1 MNDRPNQERV
11 LDTAER
17 LCQTRGFNGF
27 SFRDL
32 ADIVGIR
39 SASIHY
45 YFPTKAD
52 LGKALIVR
60 YRHKLEALLGDIERR
75 ESSAIGRFHRFVEFL
90 LSVVRDENRLCL
102 CGILAAEACTL
113 SDDMRAEI
121 QRFFYECESWIVRQ
135 LNHGQTSGELNVT
148 GSPAIVARTLLAGL
162 EGAMVTSRAFNDQKR
177 LEESAQWLLAQL
189 LKR

>member
-1 MNDRPNQERV
+1 MDDRPNQERI

-52 LGKALIVR
+52 LGKALVVR
-60 YRHKLEALLGDIERR
+60 YRHRLETLLGEIERR
-75 ESSAIGRFHRFVEFL
+75 EPSVAGRFQRFVEFL
-90 LSVVRDENRLCL
+90 LDVIRSENRLCL

-113 SDDMRAEI
+113 SDEMRAEI
-121 QRFFYECESWIVRQ
+121 QRFFTECEDWIARQ
-135 LNHGQTSGELNVT
+135 LSFGQASGELVAAD
-148 GSPAIVARTLLAGL
+148 PPPVVARTLLAGL
-162 EGAMVTSRAFNDQKR
+162 EGAMITSRAFNDKKR
-177 LEESAQWLLAQL
+177 LEESARWFLGQIT
-189 LKR
+189 KR